1 VNLTNYDTIKFR
13 IFGGTLKTNTLI
25 ATLELV
31 EELCSVAVS
40 LSDEGMAELTWTEFV
55 SRLPSDKY
63 PELIQ
68 YLKERRLYVNEPVS
82 AAEED

>member
-1 VNLTNYDTIKFR
+1 MNLTNYDTIKFR

-40 LSDEGMAELTWTEFV
+40 HPDKNMAELTWTKFV
-55 SRLPSDKY
+55 SRLPLDKY

-68 YLKERRLYVNEPVS
+68 YLKERRLYCK
-82 AAEED
+82 

>member
-1 VNLTNYDTIKFR
+1 MNLTNYDTIEFR
-13 IFGGTLKTNTLI
+13 IFRGTLKTNTLI
-25 ATLELV
+25 ATLEFV

-40 LSDEGMAELTWTEFV
+40 HSDEGMAELTWTEFV
-55 SRLPSDKY
+55 SRLSPDQY